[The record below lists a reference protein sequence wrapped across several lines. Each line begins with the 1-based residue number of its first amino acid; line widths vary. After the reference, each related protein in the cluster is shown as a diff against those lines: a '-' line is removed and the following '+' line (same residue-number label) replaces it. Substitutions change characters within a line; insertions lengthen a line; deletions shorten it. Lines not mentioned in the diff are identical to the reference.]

1 MSAQLAEMLNMT
13 QAMLFAGFVVFLRV
27 GGAMALLPA
36 FGEMIVPSRVKLVLA
51 LAFTAIVLPGATPH
65 ITAPQTTLPT
75 VAWLFA
81 ETVIGLLLGMMLR
94 LFVLC
99 LQIAGTIAAQATSL
113 SQLFGGTTG
122 EPQPAVSELLTLA
135 GLAMAVHLGLHVKVV
150 EIFLASYEALPPG
163 GLPDAGLV
171 RQWGLQGIGQIF
183 SLGFSIAAPFVIGG
197 LIYNV
202 ALGAINR
209 AMPQLMVA
217 FVGAP
222 ALTFG
227 GLVLLGIAL
236 PTGLMVWHGAFD
248 SFLADPFRVGP

>member
-1 MSAQLAEMLNMT
+1 MSDQLAEMLNMT

-65 ITAPQTTLPT
+65 IAAPQTTLPT
-75 VAWLFA
+75 VVWLFA
-81 ETVIGLLLGMMLR
+81 ETAIGLLLGMMLR

-135 GLAMAVHLGLHVKVV
+135 GLALAVHLGLHVKVV

-171 RQWGLQGIGQIF
+171 RQWGLLGIGQVF

-236 PTGLMVWHGAFD
+236 PTGLMVWHGAFE
-248 SFLADPFRVGP
+248 SFLADPFRVGR